1 MRGRGQRPLAL
12 VTGARRGLGRAIAV
26 ALAARG
32 FDLALNDLEA
42 GDDLDETARRV
53 GEEGSNATLLPAD
66 IADLKAHENLIAAAA
81 AAGPLTC
88 LVNNAGVSVLSRG
101 DLLDASIESFDRC
114 FAVNTRATFF
124 LTQTFAK
131 HLLQSGIGDNAEV
144 MAGGPPASVVVVSS
158 SNATAVSTNRGEY
171 CVSKAAAS
179 MVAKLFAVRLAEVG
193 IGVYEIRP
201 GIIATEMTAPSKER
215 YDQFFKEGRCPMP
228 RWGQP
233 SEVGRAAA
241 ACAAG
246 DLPYTVGQ
254 PILID
259 GGLTLPSY

>member
-1 MRGRGQRPLAL
+1 MRGRRPLAL

-42 GDDLDETARRV
+42 GGDLDETGRRV
-53 GEEGSNATLLPAD
+53 EGEGGKAVLLPGD
-66 IADLKAHENLIAAAA
+66 IANLDIHEQLVAEAAAS
-81 AAGPLTC
+81 GPLNC
-88 LVNNAGVSVLSRG
+88 LVNNAGVSVLERG
-101 DLLDASIESFDRC
+101 DLLDATVESFDRC
-114 FAVNTRATFF
+114 LTVNTRATFF

-131 HLLQSGIGDNAEV
+131 HLLQPGPNTTAKVEAE
-144 MAGGPPASVVVVSS
+144 AESPPASVIVVSS
-158 SNATAVSTNRGEY
+158 SNATAVSINRGEY

-179 MVAKLFAVRLAEVG
+179 MIAKLFAVRLAGAG

-201 GIIATEMTAPSKER
+201 GIIATEMTAPSQER
-215 YDQFFKEGRCPMP
+215 YDQFFAEGRCPMP

-233 SEVGRAAA
+233 EEVGRAVA
-241 ACAAG
+241 ACASG

-259 GGLTLPSY
+259 GGLTLPNF

>member
-1 MRGRGQRPLAL
+1 MRGRRPLAL

-32 FDLALNDLEA
+32 FDLALNDLETGA
-42 GDDLDETARRV
+42 DLDETGRQV
-53 GEEGSNATLLPAD
+53 EGEGGKAVLLPGD
-66 IADLKAHENLIAAAA
+66 IADLDIHQQLIAEAAA
-81 AAGPLTC
+81 SGPLNC
-88 LVNNAGVSVLSRG
+88 LVNNAGVSVLERG
-101 DLLDASIESFDRC
+101 DLLDASVESFDRC
-114 FAVNTRATFF
+114 LTVNARATFF
-124 LTQTFAK
+124 LTQAFAK
-131 HLLQSGIGDNAEV
+131 HLLQSETNTTAKVE
-144 MAGGPPASVVVVSS
+144 AGGPPAIVIVSS
-158 SNATAVSTNRGEY
+158 SNATAVSINRGEY

-179 MVAKLFAVRLAEVG
+179 MIAKLFAVRLAGAG

-215 YDQFFKEGRCPMP
+215 YDQFFAEGRCPMP

-233 SEVGRAAA
+233 EEVGRAVA
-241 ACAAG
+241 ACASG

-259 GGLTLPSY
+259 GGLTLPNF